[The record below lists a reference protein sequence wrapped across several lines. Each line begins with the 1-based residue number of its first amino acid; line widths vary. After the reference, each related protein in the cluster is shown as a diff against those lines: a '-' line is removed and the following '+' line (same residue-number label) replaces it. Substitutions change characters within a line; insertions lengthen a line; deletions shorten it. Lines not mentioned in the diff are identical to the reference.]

1 MKSVDINLDLR
12 NIPTIDLLDINSY
25 IDRNGTVLLKNVHVM
40 SKLWSVGYVRM
51 ITNNN
56 VIFDCIANNSSIGV
70 RNMIIVY
77 IVKETIVS
85 SSQFYILIR
94 GNTTTTEPSISYYL
108 ILLIAISVVIMVIL
122 VLRKRRHKSCSFP

>member
-108 ILLIAISVVIMVIL
+108 ILLIAISVL
-122 VLRKRRHKSCSFP
+122 